1 MTQTFKSK
9 AQRFVN
15 DIMSD
20 SKAKPEKPILK
31 KQTSTDTK
39 ALVQNGDE
47 SQAYREESR
56 VAEYGKRFY
65 FVFFMFDCGLP
76 HFDGF

>member
-15 DIMSD
+15 DIITD
-20 SKAKPEKPILK
+20 SKTKSVVAKPEKPILK
-31 KQTSTDTK
+31 KQSTTDTK
-39 ALVQNGDE
+39 ALTQNGDE

-56 VAEYGKRFY
+56 VAEYGKNHD
-65 FVFFMFDCGLP
+65 M
-76 HFDGF
+76 HF

>member
-20 SKAKPEKPILK
+20 SKTKPEKPILK

-65 FVFFMFDCGLP
+65 FVFFMFDCGFP